1 MMLYHFIYEETEHQK
16 APEQPKNLNTPIE
29 RTIVVSN
36 LTVFFGEYFSI
47 LILRLRLIPHSLV
60 RVCPTLQSLN
70 NSYLL
75 D

>member
-47 LILRLRLIPHSLV
+47 LI
-60 RVCPTLQSLN
+60 
-70 NSYLL
+70 
-75 D
+75 